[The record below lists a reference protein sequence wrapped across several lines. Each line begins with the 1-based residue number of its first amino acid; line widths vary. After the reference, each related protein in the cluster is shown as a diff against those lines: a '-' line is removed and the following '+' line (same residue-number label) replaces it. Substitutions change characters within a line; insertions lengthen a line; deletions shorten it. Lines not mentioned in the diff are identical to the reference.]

1 MNGLQRELG
10 LTLES
15 LDEVKEQSREYKE
28 SMHNLKRELRHVS
41 KKMKEMHAEAE
52 ARDRL
57 IETFSNILL
66 KKIDGINSS
75 GDEGGDNATVGEE
88 KRVEKLVAENL
99 VIERGTSPSVLP
111 HDYASTSE

>member
-15 LDEVKEQSREYKE
+15 LDEVKEQSREYKD
-28 SMHNLKRELRHVS
+28 SMNNLKRDLRHVS

-66 KKIDGINSS
+66 KKIDGINC
-75 GDEGGDNATVGEE
+75 GGDGATVGEE
-88 KRVEKLVAENL
+88 KRVVKLIAENL
-99 VIERGTSPSVLP
+99 IEQGTGR
-111 HDYASTSE
+111 HEYALTSE